1 METSACDGDVTK
13 VDELSGIVRG
23 VGVVSRWADGCDI
36 GDVRAGRIRAR
47 GFRTTSGKV
56 AEAPAASGPVQVTV
70 SGTPTGGIVQLKPA
84 GVARETKVEPVGI
97 TSV

>member
-1 METSACDGDVTK
+1 METSACHGDVTK
-13 VDELSGIVRG
+13 VDELAVLFAVLGSLA
-23 VGVVSRWADGCDI
+23 VGPMVAILVIFVPGASVLVAW
-36 GDVRAGRIRAR
+36 
-47 GFRTTSGKV
+47 TTSGKV